1 MMETAAPEIK
11 YISSVA
17 SPKIREGPKKFEEGA
32 KMLDFRQKILFCFG
46 YLLL

>member
-17 SPKIREGPKKFEEGA
+17 SPKIREGPKKFEGA
-32 KMLDFRQKILFCFG
+32 KMLDFRQIILFCFG